1 MSKELIEEIKETI
14 TICKKVN
21 PHNEKTA
28 WRSQGEKYNN
38 RPSNYTEYYND
49 YYKLHCKDRINCD
62 KCGKN
67 ILLLTKS
74 RHQKSLHCKMA
85 FLEQQIKSETTF

>member
-38 RPSNYTEYYND
+38 RPLNYTEYYND

-62 KCGKN
+62 KCGKH
-67 ILLLTKS
+67 IYY
-74 RHQKSLHCKMA
+74 
-85 FLEQQIKSETTF
+85 

>member
-28 WRSQGEKYNN
+28 WRSQGEKYNS
-38 RPSNYTEYYND
+38 RPTNYTEYYND
-49 YYKLHCKDRINCD
+49 Y
-62 KCGKN
+62 
-67 ILLLTKS
+67 
-74 RHQKSLHCKMA
+74 
-85 FLEQQIKSETTF
+85 